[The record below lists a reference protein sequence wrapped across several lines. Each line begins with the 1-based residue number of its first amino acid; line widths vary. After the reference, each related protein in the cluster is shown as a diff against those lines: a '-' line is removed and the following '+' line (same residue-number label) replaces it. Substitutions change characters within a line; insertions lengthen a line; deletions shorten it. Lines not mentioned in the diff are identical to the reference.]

1 MRCWGV
7 GEVSAYQSCVQ
18 FSGVTPVGP
27 TTRRDTGYAL
37 VRGLLQ
43 TFHKSLLSILEEA
56 GNGFL
61 WAQVI
66 QTFEKCLF
74 HRAVKL
80 KSRARPRHRSRSF
93 RASGDF
99 QHLWGILRWFWRK
112 IVPFSLPLYL
122 KFLWNDTFVALFT
135 NLLVTAIQ
143 LGSDVFYF

>member
-56 GNGFL
+56 GNGF
-61 WAQVI
+61 
-66 QTFEKCLF
+66 FEL
-74 HRAVKL
+74 RS
-80 KSRARPRHRSRSF
+80 SRRLRSVYFTGLSNSSREQ
-93 RASGDF
+93 G
-99 QHLWGILRWFWRK
+99 L
-112 IVPFSLPLYL
+112 
-122 KFLWNDTFVALFT
+122 DTKA
-135 NLLVTAIQ
+135 
-143 LGSDVFYF
+143 